1 MVKKFS
7 SFKSFN
13 LFLKSNKRTI
23 KALMYERKNKTQT
36 ILVYC

>member
-13 LFLKSNKRTI
+13 LFLKSNKRAI
-23 KALMYERKNKTQT
+23 KALMYERKNKVKT